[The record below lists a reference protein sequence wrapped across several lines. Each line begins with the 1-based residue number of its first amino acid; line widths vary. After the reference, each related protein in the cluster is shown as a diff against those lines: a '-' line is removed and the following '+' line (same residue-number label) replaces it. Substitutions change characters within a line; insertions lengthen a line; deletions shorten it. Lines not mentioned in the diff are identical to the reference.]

1 MTRARARLVVAAAA
15 LALAAGCGYKL
26 AGTGSFL
33 PKSIRTIA
41 VAPFENR
48 SARPEIEVRTT
59 EAVARELSRR
69 GGYKVVTDKAQAD
82 AYLEGAVTDF
92 RTTPVQFNDQGR
104 ATRLETAVVLR
115 ASLRDLKSGEV
126 LWSQA
131 SLLFRD
137 QYDVQQE
144 QANYFDLET
153 TALDTLARGAAQT
166 LVNSIT
172 EGF

>member
-1 MTRARARLVVAAAA
+1 MSRRLACAAV
-15 LALAAGCGYKL
+15 LALVATSGCGYRL

-33 PKSIRTIA
+33 PPEIKTIM

-48 SARPEIEVRTT
+48 SARAEIEIRTT

-69 GGYKVVTDKAQAD
+69 GGIKVVSSRTDANAL
-82 AYLEGAVTDF
+82 LEGVITDF
-92 RTTPVQFNDQGR
+92 RTTPVQFNAQGR

-115 ASLRDLKSGEV
+115 SSLRNLATGQL
-126 LWSQA
+126 LWSQ
-131 SLLFRD
+131 SNLVFRD
-137 QYDVQQE
+137 QYDVQQTDV
-144 QANYFDLET
+144 NYFDLET
-153 TALDTLARGAAQT
+153 LALDTLARGAAQT

>member
-1 MTRARARLVVAAAA
+1 MSCLRVAVAAAA
-15 LALAAGCGYKL
+15 TLAVSACGYRL

-33 PKSIRTIA
+33 PKNIQTIV

-48 SARPEIEVRTT
+48 SARPEIEIRTT

-69 GGYKVVTDKAQAD
+69 GGVKIVTSRSD
-82 AYLEGAVTDF
+82 ANALLEGVITDF
-92 RTTPVQFNDQGR
+92 RTTPVQFNSQGR

-115 ASLRDLKSGEV
+115 SSLRDLATGQL
-126 LWSQA
+126 LWSQ
-131 SLLFRD
+131 SNLVFRD
-137 QYDVQQE
+137 QYDVQQTDV
-144 QANYFDLET
+144 NYFDLET
-153 TALDTLARGAAQT
+153 LALDTLARGAAQT